1 MVRRYVLSNIFFEIY
16 RCFTRLTGSSGGDI
30 IILLPNICN
39 DIAFQR
45 SIPKVVPY
53 EDPEKNNR

>member
-1 MVRRYVLSNIFFEIY
+1 MVRRYALSNIFFEIY
-16 RCFTRLTGSSGGDI
+16 RCFTRSTSGDI
-30 IILLPNICN
+30 IISLRNICN

-53 EDPEKNNR
+53 EGPEKNNW